1 MKKPTKHTSQGTDQT
16 GKTTNKSVSSSNAGR
31 RTATSARQV
40 KQDAKQNASPTIAPT
55 TTTPQKATEKKHR
68 NTKSSRTTLSRKENQ
83 VTQTEPTTA
92 PIKTSGNQPR
102 AGSNI
107 TRKTKRQTKPNSVSS
122 KQNSE
127 TFQKDTARTVT
138 DTAGST
144 HNATKP
150 VNTATPIKESPQTE
164 VDASVETQF
173 QRNLVDNED
182 TTTTRPS
189 QEVTEH
195 HADTTTTPS
204 QQQVTE
210 HHEGTITNPPPQEAD
225 HYEPEL
231 QYMHPPLENKYLNK
245 EALRNRLLLRQEF
258 KPLIAYIGRL
268 DSQKGVHLIRHGLF
282 YALQS
287 NAQFVLLG
295 ISPDPRINDEFWQ
308 LKHQLNENPDC
319 HLELGFNE
327 ELSHLIYAGADMII
341 MPSLYEPCGLAQM
354 IALKYGTVPIVRAVG
369 GLVDTVF
376 DRDYSDRLPHDRNG
390 YVFHEPDAMGL
401 ESAMSRAIG
410 LWYDYPEEFRQLM
423 INGMKYDYS
432 WNFPGQHYVN
442 IYEYIRYK

>member
-1 MKKPTKHTSQGTDQT
+1 
-16 GKTTNKSVSSSNAGR
+16 V
-31 RTATSARQV
+31 V
-40 KQDAKQNASPTIAPT
+40 
-55 TTTPQKATEKKHR
+55 E
-68 NTKSSRTTLSRKENQ
+68 
-83 VTQTEPTTA
+83 
-92 PIKTSGNQPR
+92 GN
-102 AGSNI
+102 
-107 TRKTKRQTKPNSVSS
+107 
-122 KQNSE
+122 
-127 TFQKDTARTVT
+127 
-138 DTAGST
+138 
-144 HNATKP
+144 
-150 VNTATPIKESPQTE
+150 
-164 VDASVETQF
+164 
-173 QRNLVDNED
+173 
-182 TTTTRPS
+182 
-189 QEVTEH
+189 
-195 HADTTTTPS
+195 
-204 QQQVTE
+204 
-210 HHEGTITNPPPQEAD
+210 
-225 HYEPEL
+225 EPES
-231 QYMHPPLENKYLNK
+231 QYVHPPLENKYLNK
-245 EALRNRLLLRQEF
+245 EALRNRLLLRQDF

-268 DSQKGVHLIRHGLF
+268 DFQKGVHLIRHGLF
-282 YALQS
+282 YALQN

-308 LKHQLNENPDC
+308 LKHHLNENPDC

-376 DRDYSDRLPHDRNG
+376 DRDYSDRPPHDRNG

>member
-1 MKKPTKHTSQGTDQT
+1 MKKPPKHTIQT
-16 GKTTNKSVSSSNAGR
+16 SDKSGKTTNKPDSPSSSDPRLAS
-31 RTATSARQV
+31 TSRQN
-40 KQDAKQNASPTIAPT
+40 KKDAKNNTDSTDVS
-55 TTTPQKATEKKHR
+55 TTPTKTPEKKHQD
-68 NTKSSRTTLSRKENQ
+68 TESSRSTSSRKEFQ
-83 VTQTEPTTA
+83 VAQKHQA
-92 PIKTSGNQPR
+92 N
-102 AGSNI
+102 
-107 TRKTKRQTKPNSVSS
+107 NSV
-122 KQNSE
+122 Q
-127 TFQKDTARTVT
+127 
-138 DTAGST
+138 
-144 HNATKP
+144 
-150 VNTATPIKESPQTE
+150 
-164 VDASVETQF
+164 
-173 QRNLVDNED
+173 
-182 TTTTRPS
+182 
-189 QEVTEH
+189 
-195 HADTTTTPS
+195 TPS
-204 QQQVTE
+204 QKDKASAPSPDANPAQKPLQATNSKANAAPSQTDPNSSHITVDVTE
-210 HHEGTITNPPPQEAD
+210 NTVSNIVPETFMSKIPVAPQPS
-225 HYEPEL
+225 EPLEETTEQQQPDEIQH
-231 QYMHPPLENKYLNK
+231 QYVPPPLENKYLNK
-245 EALRNRLLLRQEF
+245 EALRNRLLLCQAF

-282 YALQS
+282 YALQN

-295 ISPDPRINDEFWQ
+295 ISPDPRINDEFWF
-308 LKHQLNENPDC
+308 LKHHLNENPDC

-376 DRDYSDRLPHDRNG
+376 DRDYSDRPPHDRNG

-442 IYEYIRYK
+442 IYEYIRFK